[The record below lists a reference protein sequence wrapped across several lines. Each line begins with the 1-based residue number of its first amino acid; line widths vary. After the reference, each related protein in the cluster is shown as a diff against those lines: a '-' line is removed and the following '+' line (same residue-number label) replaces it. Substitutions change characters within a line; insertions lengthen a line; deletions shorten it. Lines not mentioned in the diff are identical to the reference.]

1 MKIFFILVIAFLI
14 LSNLFSVNKCFSYK
28 ETNQLLSDSIV
39 KQNQRIFNDS
49 ILLFDL
55 ANLTTGDKHDEIL
68 QIFELNNKNVFNV
81 TKTTRQTKD

>member
-1 MKIFFILVIAFLI
+1 MKIFLIFVIAFLI

-28 ETNQLLSDSIV
+28 ETNQSLSDSLV

-49 ILLFDL
+49 VLLFDL
-55 ANLTTGDKHDEIL
+55 ANLTTGHKHDEVL

>member
-1 MKIFFILVIAFLI
+1 MKIFFIFVIAFLI

-28 ETNQLLSDSIV
+28 EANQSLLDSIV
-39 KQNQRIFNDS
+39 KQNEILFNDS

-55 ANLTTGDKHDEIL
+55 ANLTTGHKHDEVL

-81 TKTTRQTKD
+81 A